1 MKTKRIYAAVIS
13 VILAAGI
20 CTGAIY
26 AADNKS
32 TEAPQ
37 AAGSDNMKGDDA
49 ASGEK
54 DETE

>member
-20 CTGAIY
+20 CTGATY

-37 AAGSDNMKGDDA
+37 AAVSDNVKADDA
-49 ASGEK
+49 ATAEK
-54 DETE
+54 D